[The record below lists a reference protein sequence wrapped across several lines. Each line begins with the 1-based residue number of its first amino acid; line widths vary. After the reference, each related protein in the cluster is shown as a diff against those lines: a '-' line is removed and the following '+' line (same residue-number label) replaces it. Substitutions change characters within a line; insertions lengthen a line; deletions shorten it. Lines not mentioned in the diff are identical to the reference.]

1 MTHQMVRSWL
11 RSGAITENRIIPQDR
26 YLLLASSQKQISLTQ
41 LPSLGPGALFAPA
54 RLQLP
59 AAKLT

>member
-1 MTHQMVRSWL
+1 MTHWMLRSWL
-11 RSGAITENRIIPQDR
+11 HYGAITENRIIPQDR

-41 LPSLGPGALFAPA
+41 LPSLVPDARFVPA
-54 RLQLP
+54 RRQFL